1 MNKHAQM
8 STKQMP
14 VGSASCKEAG
24 NTTAINHGKFILSAK
39 IKIPFSGSKGNHIC
53 NSCDCINWAAHVYAA
68 TGCMCRVVYSFI
80 VTYPYPRKSA
90 TDKPCMT

>member
-39 IKIPFSGSKGNHIC
+39 IKIPFSGSKGNH
-53 NSCDCINWAAHVYAA
+53 NL
-68 TGCMCRVVYSFI
+68 
-80 VTYPYPRKSA
+80 
-90 TDKPCMT
+90 